1 MANCL
6 HFLKEQVSLRRPE
19 NSVLSFGTQS
29 PAQLLVQVVGEG
41 SRRQAGP
48 EAKSTAIIT
57 ANMHLVLNCIPDP
70 ALSTTHGSHC
80 MIFMT
85 TLGQVLELPSF
96 HTCENE
102 SLERSH
108 SCPGSHTTSKWQ
120 RQALNP
126 GNWIP
131 APTHHT
137 PRVHFTQVWILTVM
151 SDGEFF
157 T

>member
-1 MANCL
+1 MELWL
-6 HFLKEQVSLRRPE
+6 HLYFTTAMLRWLPEVISLDPQY
-19 NSVLSFGTQS
+19 LTFG
-29 PAQLLVQVVGEG
+29 GEG
-41 SRRQAGP
+41 SRGQAGP
-48 EAKSTAIIT
+48 EAKSTAIIM
-57 ANMHLVLNCIPDP
+57 ANMYLVLNCIPDP